1 MTRNV
6 TIYDLSK
13 AAGVSACCVSW
24 VLRDH
29 PRSREVGVKTR
40 QRILELAE
48 KMGYRRNQLASATR
62 TGQVNTIAVILDLA
76 KYPSMTP
83 FNQIM
88 AGIMMESSARRQS
101 VKLFS
106 EDDLEDSFRQI
117 VENRIN
123 NVIILSVEPPVR
135 EQAAELAEKYS
146 LNLVF
151 AYERGH
157 RNFPAVNA
165 DNIEMTS
172 KMVHYLAEHG
182 HIRIGL
188 LCVPHRYHYIE
199 DRHAGYLRGMKECG
213 LKVDPRW
220 ISCSDEIDPAI
231 RRILSLPARQR
242 PTALVTLS
250 NSLAARVEAYAVRNG
265 LRFPQDISVFGIG
278 DPDISGVLPF
288 PLTMMRESLLETGHL
303 LVRLLMKDSVELQP
317 DEFNVY
323 KTHAD
328 LTEGESVGVIVSR
341 HKPQS
346 TSLKKQNT
354 RCKAQDSSKKTQI
367 SSNKVKN
374 STRKGI

>member
-24 VLRDH
+24 VLRNH
-29 PRSREVGVKTR
+29 PRSREVGEKTR
-40 QRILELAE
+40 QRILELSE

-62 TGQVNTIAVILDLA
+62 TGQVNTIAVIVDLM
-76 KYPSMTP
+76 KYQNMMP

-88 AGIMMESSARRQS
+88 AGIMTESSARRQS
-101 VKLFS
+101 VKVFP
-106 EDDLEDSFRQI
+106 EDELEDSFRQI

-123 NVIILSVEPPVR
+123 NVIILSVEPALR

-146 LNLVF
+146 LNLVY

-157 RNFPAVNA
+157 HNFPAVNA

-172 KMVHYLAEHG
+172 KMVHFLAEHG
-182 HIRIGL
+182 HMRIGL

-199 DRHAGYLRGMKECG
+199 DRHAGYLRGMEECG

-231 RRILSLPARQR
+231 QRILSLPVRQR
-242 PTALVTLS
+242 PTAFVTLS
-250 NSLAARVEAYAVRNG
+250 NSVAARVEAYAVRNG

-278 DPDISGVLPF
+278 DSDIARLLPY
-288 PLTMMRESLLETGHL
+288 PLTTMRESLLETGHL
-303 LVRLLMKDSVELQP
+303 LVRLLMKDAVDIQP
-317 DEFNVY
+317 DGFNVY
-323 KTHAD
+323 HTHAD
-328 LTEGESVGVIVSR
+328 LVENQSVYKIKPGGE
-341 HKPQS
+341 K
-346 TSLKKQNT
+346 
-354 RCKAQDSSKKTQI
+354 
-367 SSNKVKN
+367 
-374 STRKGI
+374 

>member
-1 MTRNV
+1 MAKNI

-13 AAGVSACCVSW
+13 AAGVSTCCVSW

-29 PRSREVGVKTR
+29 PRSREVGEKTR

-62 TGQVNTIAVILDLA
+62 TGRVNTIAVILDLM
-76 KYPSMTP
+76 KYQNVIP

-88 AGIMMESSARRQS
+88 AGIMTESSSRRQS
-101 VKLFS
+101 VKVFP
-106 EDDLEDSFRQI
+106 EDELENTFRQI

-123 NVIILSVEPPVR
+123 DVIMLSVESALR

-146 LNLVF
+146 LNLVY

-182 HIRIGL
+182 HTRIGL

-213 LKVDPRW
+213 LKTDPRW
-220 ISCSDEIDPAI
+220 ISCSDEIDLSI

-242 PTALVTLS
+242 PTAFVTLS
-250 NSLAARVEAYAVRNG
+250 NTVAARVEAYAVRNG

-278 DPDISGVLPF
+278 DPDISRVLPF
-288 PLTMMRESLLETGHL
+288 SLTMMRESLLETGHL
-303 LVRLLMKDSVELQP
+303 LVRLLMKDAVDIQP

-323 KTHAD
+323 HTHAD
-328 LTEGESVGVIVSR
+328 LTEGESVQTI
-341 HKPQS
+341 K
-346 TSLKKQNT
+346 NT
-354 RCKAQDSSKKTQI
+354 EI
-367 SSNKVKN
+367 GG
-374 STRKGI
+374 RK